1 MVKKLY
7 IQLIKGF
14 ILDIG
19 FTSKKFYDKII
30 RYEMHSK
37 EPINFEHFMNAFELV
52 LTDSNKENLRY
63 RFLLLLKLISSND
76 DSDQFL
82 AEKQFN
88 IFFDLIG
95 CDYVYIQKFCELL
108 GERLTL
114 RYKAIYSNKKNDKNM
129 QEEKYVY
136 RKIKIILESFL
147 DSLDS

>member
-1 MVKKLY
+1 
-7 IQLIKGF
+7 
-14 ILDIG
+14 
-19 FTSKKFYDKII
+19 
-30 RYEMHSK
+30 MHSK

-82 AEKQFN
+82 AEKQLN

-114 RYKAIYSNKKNDKNM
+114 RYKAIYTNKKNDKNM